1 MKNKII
7 IGVTI
12 VVLLIL
18 CVIGA
23 LFLFPKDDEVTL
35 KDRLEGQNEIVLND
49 NNVPKYIS
57 GKFTDLKVL
66 DKDTAI
72 KALTEVKDLFKI
84 SNVSNEFMVE
94 EIKTNEDVTYYE
106 FQQKYNS
113 IEVLGGELTMSVD
126 KDGNVLAVNGNYVP
140 NIKVSTYGL
149 LNENE
154 IKEKLKQIYGTETE
168 YLEMK
173 KYIYVDVSETSV
185 VYDALLVSNKGAYE
199 VVVNAKDGNVI
210 TADELGKSANYVYT
224 GKGLNDVE
232 HTINIREELSTS
244 VDGGRNYYLYDIERK
259 IQITDYNGVG
269 FDVPGVLW
277 SLLRSQVTASPIVA
291 YMNDN
296 GELYNQEPE
305 TLKDAVTAMK
315 HLEDIYDYYKNVLG
329 RDSYDNKGGTIVAS
343 LNVSKKTFSD
353 KVFNNASWLPKAD
366 QMLIG
371 YSKNDE
377 DDENEIPKSLSLSKD
392 VLAHEFTHGVVSYTA
407 DFKEPTEENRDK
419 PNESGALDEAYA
431 DIIGSLIE
439 GQNWIMGENNYTDGA
454 RSLITPEDKH
464 NPSKVGGDFY
474 YPNYYYR
481 NTTLEE
487 YLKSVDR
494 ETIYEYDLGG
504 RHHNSTIV
512 SHSAYLM
519 YKNGAFSS
527 KEQMAKVWYNSLFLL
542 SSYSN
547 FEDCAYAVIQ
557 SASNLGLEREKISII
572 KDAFVETRML
582 SQEYYKLSGKV
593 TDEDDKELDNVLV
606 TAINADNAL
615 VYFETYTN
623 NKGEY
628 EFTELPKAEYTI
640 SFEKAKYLGA
650 EKDVTLDEDT
660 TDINVSLEI
669 IDEKKYKE
677 SEIVFVMDNSKSMD
691 DSDPTD
697 VRKQIIANVLG
708 SLNNDAKVALVTFT
722 ADAKVIN
729 NGLKDKTVDK
739 KIIITDI
746 FNMSN
751 DNGQNDD
758 SGTNGAGG
766 IQRALR
772 LFSSNSKTRKYIV
785 FLTDGD
791 DNKQNAK
798 SYDELIEKAKDDD
811 IRILTIGLGNDV
823 NSTNL
828 IKIAKETNGKYYLA
842 NSSSKLY
849 KFDKRIFDE
858 IN

>member
-12 VVLLIL
+12 IVLLIL

-35 KDRLEGQNEIVLND
+35 KDRLEEQNEIVLND

-84 SNVSNEFMVE
+84 SNVSNEFIVE

-232 HTINIREELSTS
+232 HTINLKENTDLLSREKSYEFY
-244 VDGGRNYYLYDIERK
+244 DEERN
-259 IQITDYNGVG
+259 IQIVDATYMGADLTGLAGALVFSG
-269 FDVPGVLW
+269 ITPF
-277 SLLRSQVTASPIVA
+277 TAR
-291 YMNDN
+291 MNEN
-296 GELYNQEPE
+296 GELRYNTGIEK
-305 TLKDAVTAMK
+305 LKNAVTTMSYF
-315 HLEDIYDYYKNVLG
+315 EDIYDYYKNVLG
-329 RDSYDNKGGTIVAS
+329 RDSYDNKGSKIIVNI
-343 LNVSKKTFSD
+343 NVSNKSFTSED
-353 KVFNNASWLPKAD
+353 LSNAMWVSGLN
-366 QMLIG
+366 QMFIG
-371 YSKNDE
+371 NHE
-377 DDENEIPKSLSLSKD
+377 GKSLSLSKD
-392 VLAHEFTHGVVSYTA
+392 VLGHEFTHGVISTTA
-407 DFKEPTEENRDK
+407 KFTHPTKENRNK
-419 PNESGALDEAYA
+419 PNETGALNEAYS

-439 GQNWIMGENNYTDGA
+439 NKDWLISDSIPAFAKEVA
-454 RSLITPEDKH
+454 RDLS
-464 NPSKVGGDFY
+464 NPSVYKKPSNVGGDY
-474 YPNYYYR
+474 YFPDYYLGDKTLDEY
-481 NTTLEE
+481 LEE
-487 YLKSVDR
+487 KNAKNLFEIDR
-494 ETIYEYDLGG
+494 AGE
-504 RHHNSTIV
+504 HHNATV
-512 SHSAYLM
+512 VGHAAYLM

-557 SASNLGLEREKISII
+557 SASNLGLKREKISII

-593 TDEDDKELDNVLV
+593 TDEDDKELGSVLV
-606 TAINADNAL
+606 TAINADNTL

-640 SFEKAKYLGA
+640 SFEKAKYLGT